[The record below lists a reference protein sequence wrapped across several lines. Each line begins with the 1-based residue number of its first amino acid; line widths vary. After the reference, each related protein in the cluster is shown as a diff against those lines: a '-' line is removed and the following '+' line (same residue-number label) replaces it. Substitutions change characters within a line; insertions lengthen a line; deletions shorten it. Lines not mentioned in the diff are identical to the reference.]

1 MADPQFVHTQR
12 QADGNTY
19 DVYRAATRSEAL
31 AFLRGLEVK
40 EERRYAIVET
50 PEGNIG
56 KDFIL
61 IFDEKTSSTIELG
74 QRKPLAQP
82 RKSPGRCCN
91 CGYPV
96 IPYDKPPDLGASL
109 GRVTAVV
116 IIDEARENGAGYAC
130 DSCGAIC
137 CAICARPEKSPRCV
151 LCGSELSPYHE

>member
-1 MADPQFVHTQR
+1 MSKPQFVHTQR

-61 IFDEKTSSTIELG
+61 IFDEKDSSTIELG
-74 QRKPLAQP
+74 QRKPLPKPQ
-82 RKSPGRCCN
+82 KSAGRCCS

-96 IPYDKPPDLGASL
+96 IPYRKTPAFGPSV
-109 GRVTAVV
+109 GRVTEF
-116 IIDEARENGAGYAC
+116 IIIAEAKESGAGYVC
-130 DSCGAIC
+130 DSCVAIC
-137 CAICARPEKSPRCV
+137 CAFCATPEKSPRCA
-151 LCGSELSPYHE
+151 LCGSKMNPYDE